1 MKLEVGKYYRSSN
14 GRKVGPMR
22 CRNGVYDVDQFK
34 HPLPHPLGK
43 SLWWEDGFGD
53 EGEHLVAEWKEET
66 TVDNSIKM
74 DGKYAYRKD
83 PFTQVRILCVD
94 RPNYPKKPVLS
105 VDSKGWVFPHRL
117 DRRVDFGEDDFGK
130 GDEDLVPLQEK
141 LPDLWGVLYPGG
153 NLYTTKDKEKAE
165 DWLKTSTLAVRII
178 HYIPAPDQTS

>member
-1 MKLEVGKYYRSSN
+1 MKLEAGKYYLSSN

-43 SLWWEDGFGD
+43 SLWREDGFGD
-53 EGEHLVAEWKEET
+53 EGEHLLVEWKEET
-66 TVDNSIKM
+66 TVDIKM

-94 RPNYPKKPVLS
+94 RPNHPKKPVLS

-117 DRRVDFGEDDFGK
+117 DGRVDFGEDD
-130 GDEDLVPLQEK
+130 DDLVPLQVK
-141 LPDLWGVLYPGG
+141 LPDVWGVLYPDGSFYPLT
-153 NLYTTKDKEKAE
+153 NKEQAE
-165 DWLKTSTLAVRII
+165 DWCKGDTTGIKII
-178 HYIPAPDQTS
+178 HYLPAPDQTS